1 MKLGQWMPG
10 RCSHYHRTPS
20 CSEETPNFQKQATK
34 HIARSSNYVELDG
47 AWSCGCLGMENHGNI
62 LWKFCQICRANR
74 RPHCLFCN
82 CCNRLQVL
90 LPVHSCRLAVRQ
102 HRWLSAGQT
111 RKALAKNLRTLEN
124 FRVAKMQEEHW
135 KLTKL
140 CSINLMDTRS
150 AHLALGYS
158 SCMSDL
164 EHTGRLRCLEHAS
177 RFHSECGNSTRCPC
191 IPATRRK
198 SFGIL
203 AMRMPSPQC
212 SCEVDCLMR
221 VLLGMHD
228 QCLHRGLWR
237 PEQGYSANN
246 GSPEGHRFGES
257 LPSLSTADTLSLST
271 RSLCRR
277 PSQDTLPCT
286 SPKWQHQFPH
296 NH

>member
-20 CSEETPNFQKQATK
+20 CSEETPNFQKQAKK

-191 IPATRRK
+191 IPAT
-198 SFGIL
+198 GANLL
-203 AMRMPSPQC
+203 AFLQW
-212 SCEVDCLMR
+212 
-221 VLLGMHD
+221 G
-228 QCLHRGLWR
+228 CLHHNVVVRWIVWCVCS
-237 PEQGYSANN
+237 SACTINASIEDCEDRSRDIAQTTGALKAI
-246 GSPEGHRFGES
+246 GSVNPFQVCPQ
-257 LPSLSTADTLSLST
+257 LTL
-271 RSLCRR
+271 C
-277 PSQDTLPCT
+277 P
-286 SPKWQHQFPH
+286 
-296 NH
+296 